1 MYRIMANRV
10 SASVCLCYS
19 GLRKLVFGNFGYAM
33 GEFYRGI
40 YKAAQVKELQKF
52 VPSLKTSDV
61 VKCVTYLLTYLLIN
75 LVTFPP
81 VDSSDIS
88 TSRSSST
95 PSAF

>member
-1 MYRIMANRV
+1 LLGNGELCIIDAYVSV
-10 SASVCLCYS
+10 SAVS

-61 VKCVTYLLTYLLIN
+61 IKF
-75 LVTFPP
+75 VTFVYFEP
-81 VDSSDIS
+81 VS
-88 TSRSSST
+88 
-95 PSAF
+95 

>member
-1 MYRIMANRV
+1 MCIIDAYVCV
-10 SASVCLCYS
+10 SAVS

-61 VKCVTYLLTYLLIN
+61 IKFVAFMY
-75 LVTFPP
+75 FEP
-81 VDSSDIS
+81 VPQAVNIFIFHRIPVVVADICWYK
-88 TSRSSST
+88 
-95 PSAF
+95 